1 MKKFFSIFAAAAMLA
16 MAFSCEKN
24 PQDDPGKDPGKD
36 PGNDPTPTEQT
47 ISELTA
53 TLEATPLKAAWAEGD
68 AILVYGVYSDGDIEA
83 KYVLSAGAGTNN
95 GTFKA
100 EGDALKSGAT
110 AYYASYPYS
119 SIDFAQHNTFSYTI
133 DAELTA
139 DAPVFAASTDG
150 ASFAFKSPLAGIEIK
165 LTGKGNAAK
174 LYLEDKSSN
183 AILNGN
189 ATYNAKT
196 GKFSIKNGSASKN
209 TLAKS
214 FEAVALSDQATSFF
228 MEVPEGALI
237 NGASLVV
244 YNPANGIIGTAEIP
258 AQTIKAGELTTISV
272 ALEASSSVADL
283 SATESA
289 NCYVITEPGEYKFKT
304 VRGNSPENVGSSAT
318 AEIIWETYG
327 NLEEVTPNSVIA
339 SVSYASDYVTFKT
352 PETLKRG
359 NALIAVKDASG
370 TILWSWH
377 IWVVADMT
385 LGTTDLGFGDGTQM
399 MTYNLGALGEP
410 GTPESFGLCYQ
421 WGRKDPFVGG
431 GSLGHSDVATVAGT
445 AWTVT
450 PEQAKVS
457 SDFADANPTVYID
470 VTGSDG
476 MKDWLDVSDETRWAT
491 TKGMYDPCPAG
502 WRVPAEEDAPGFFSG
517 ELTIISS
524 FGEEDS
530 DYTFTV
536 NNTYKL
542 PLSGSIAYGGG
553 SYSKSDCKYF
563 TCSGAEGEYAKAV
576 RIQSGGSPAYGI
588 RRKAEACS
596 VRCVVDV
603 PAAE

>member
-1 MKKFFSIFAAAAMLA
+1 MKKIFSVFAVAAMLS
-16 MAFSCEKN
+16 MAFACKQKEEPTPGPN
-24 PQDDPGKDPGKD
+24 PGPDP
-36 PGNDPTPTEQT
+36 DPTPTEQT
-47 ISELTA
+47 ITEVKAL
-53 TLEATPLKAAWAEGD
+53 LNATPLKAAWADGD
-68 AILVYGVYSDGDIEA
+68 AILVYGVYADGDVEA
-83 KYVLSAGAGTNN
+83 KYVITSGAGTNN

-100 EGDALKSGAT
+100 EGDGLKTGAT

-139 DAPVFAASTDG
+139 DAPLFATSADIAEG
-150 ASFAFKSPLAGIEIK
+150 FAFKSPLAGLEIK
-165 LTGKGNAAK
+165 LSGKGNAAK
-174 LYLEDKSSN
+174 LYLEDKNSN

-196 GKFSIKNGSASKN
+196 GKFSLKNGSASKN

-214 FEAVALSDQATSFF
+214 FGTVALSDEPASFF
-228 MEVPEGALI
+228 MEVPEGTLA
-237 NGASLVV
+237 NGASLTV
-244 YNPANGIIGTAEIP
+244 YNPANGMIGTAEIP
-258 AQTIKAGELTTISV
+258 AQTVKAGELTTVTVS
-272 ALEASSSVADL
+272 LEATSSVADL

-304 VRGNSPENVGSSAT
+304 VRGNSPENVGSSAS
-318 AEIIWETYG
+318 AEILWESYG

-339 SVSYASDYVTFKT
+339 SVSYANDYVTFKT
-352 PETLKRG
+352 PETLTRG
-359 NALIAVKDASG
+359 NALIAVKDAEG

-377 IWVVADMT
+377 IWVIGDMT
-385 LGTTDLGFGDGTQM
+385 LGATDLGFGDGSQL

-457 SDFADANPTVYID
+457 SDFATANPTVYID

-491 TKGMYDPCPAG
+491 TKGMHDPCPAG
-502 WRVPAEEDAPGFFSG
+502 WRVPATEDAPNFFSA
-517 ELTIISS
+517 ELVIKSS

-536 NNTYKL
+536 NGYKI
-542 PLSGSIAYGGG
+542 PLSGSIGYGGG

-563 TCSGAEGEYAKAV
+563 TCSGAEGEYAKAL
-576 RIQSGGSPAYGI
+576 RIQSGGTPAYGI
-588 RRKAEACS
+588 RRKAEGCS